1 MEKSE
6 LELLVVPAVN
16 VIISGLV
23 ELGMPRK
30 AAPISAAI
38 LGAGITTGLA
48 AFMGTSVVI
57 APLWGLVYGAA
68 AIGLY
73 SGAKNHNIVR
83 RAPKA
88 PPETSSQQ

>member
-16 VIISGLV
+16 IIISGLV

-30 AAPISAAI
+30 VAPILSAL

-48 AFMGTSVVI
+48 AFMGTPLAV

-68 AIGLY
+68 AVGIY
-73 SGAKNHNIVR
+73 SGAKNHNIVK
-83 RAPKA
+83 RAPKIA
-88 PPETSSQQ
+88 TEPINQ

>member
-1 MEKSE
+1 MEKNE

-16 VIISGLV
+16 VVIGGLV

-30 AAPISAAI
+30 AAPILSAH

-48 AFMGTSVVI
+48 GFMGTSMAV

-68 AIGLY
+68 AVGLY
-73 SGAKNHNIVR
+73 SGAKNHNIVKR
-83 RAPKA
+83 TPKN
-88 PPETSSQQ
+88 SSEVPSL